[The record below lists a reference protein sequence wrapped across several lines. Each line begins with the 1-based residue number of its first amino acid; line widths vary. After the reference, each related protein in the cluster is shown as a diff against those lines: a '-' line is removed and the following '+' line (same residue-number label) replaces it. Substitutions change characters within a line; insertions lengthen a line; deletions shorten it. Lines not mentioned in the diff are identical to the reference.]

1 MSPVQTLDEKQT
13 SYWKKNLSLIRNLL
27 TIWALISIGGGIL
40 FAEPLSRVKFFGV
53 SLSFWIAQQGAIIVF
68 ILLILFY
75 AIRMEQLDQA
85 YIRDVM
91 EDR

>member
-1 MSPVQTLDEKQT
+1 
-13 SYWKKNLSLIRNLL
+13 
-27 TIWALISIGGGIL
+27 L

>member
-1 MSPVQTLDEKQT
+1 MQTLDEKQKN
-13 SYWKKNLSLIRNLL
+13 YWKKNLSLIRNLL
-27 TIWALISIGGGIL
+27 TIWALVSIGGGVL

-75 AIRMEQLDQA
+75 AVRMERLDQE
-85 YIRDVM
+85 YIQDVM
-91 EDR
+91 GDR